1 MADVRKKV
9 IAIIAEQLAKPEDSI
24 SESSHF
30 VDDLGADSLDTVEII
45 MAIEEA
51 FSLEIPESEQEKIRT
66 VGDALA
72 YIEKH
77 AKVGPIASVTCRSA
91 LHGPAARLF
100 SRSYPR

>member
-1 MADVRKKV
+1 MAEIRKKV

-24 SESSHF
+24 SEGSNS

-51 FSLEIPESEQEKIRT
+51 FGLEIPESEQEKIHT
-66 VGDALA
+66 VGDAIA

-77 AKVGPIASVTCRSA
+77 HKG
-91 LHGPAARLF
+91 
-100 SRSYPR
+100 

>member
-51 FSLEIPESEQEKIRT
+51 FSLEIPEL
-66 VGDALA
+66 DPHA
-72 YIEKH
+72 YDVPQRPPWPCGMFVFPSLPE
-77 AKVGPIASVTCRSA
+77 VNP
-91 LHGPAARLF
+91 
-100 SRSYPR
+100 